1 MLNYCWIGRVLA
13 AFISEAEGYS
23 ELELIVEIVSKVG
36 GGFLRRT

>member
-23 ELELIVEIVSKVG
+23 ELVMVEIVSKVS